1 MGFII
6 RIKIHSF
13 PLESNQFSTFSVKLI
28 KNKQRVSSIHYQDHK
43 ISNSQPALRIPIT
56 VHTKQPHTFGGS
68 TNHDHSNN
76 SLLWASHRLTTQTQ
90 IPKDR
95 KLVYKTPIYFTKFKV
110 LWSKNGFTL
119 SPTQSPPNVRTY
131 VTCDLSSPKGTIYIS
146 ISKTLKTKQTQQYW
160 LPQKIKTL

>member
-68 TNHDHSNN
+68 SNHDHSNN

-95 KLVYKTPIYFTKFKV
+95 KLVYNSYIFYKVQSLVKQKRVHTFTHTQPTKCKNLCNLRLV
-110 LWSKNGFTL
+110 LS
-119 SPTQSPPNVRTY
+119 
-131 VTCDLSSPKGTIYIS
+131 
-146 ISKTLKTKQTQQYW
+146 
-160 LPQKIKTL
+160 